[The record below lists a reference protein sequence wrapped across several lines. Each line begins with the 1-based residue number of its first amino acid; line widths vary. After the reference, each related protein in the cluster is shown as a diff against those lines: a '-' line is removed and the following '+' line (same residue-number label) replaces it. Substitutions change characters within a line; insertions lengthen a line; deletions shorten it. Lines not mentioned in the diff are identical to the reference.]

1 MKIKKY
7 VGQTAHEAML
17 KLKMELG
24 PDAVVLNT
32 KTIRPKGLFRYFKKP
47 LVEITAAFEDKD
59 LLNKNTISKYE
70 NKLNS
75 INEELVELR
84 NLVMNI
90 SVNKNED
97 EFFFHLS

>member
-32 KTIRPKGLFRYFKKP
+32 KTISLRAYLD
-47 LVEITAAFEDKD
+47 I
-59 LLNKNTISKYE
+59 
-70 NKLNS
+70 
-75 INEELVELR
+75 LR
-84 NLVMNI
+84 NL
-90 SVNKNED
+90 
-97 EFFFHLS
+97 

>member
-7 VGQTAHEAML
+7 IGQTAHEAML

-32 KTIRPKGLFRYFKKP
+32 KTIRAKGFFGYFKKP

-59 LLNKNTISKYE
+59 LLNKNSINYYE
-70 NKLNS
+70 SKLNN
-75 INEELVELR
+75 IDKELAELKDR
-84 NLVMNI
+84 K
-90 SVNKNED
+90 SVV
-97 EFFFHLS
+97 